1 MSYGMP
7 LLFIAHILAGTAGFA
22 QGSIS
27 IDVRSQADVPT
38 CYSVTKHIR
47 WALWGCNRGD
57 YQLLNWEEWRDEAS
71 H

>member
-1 MSYGMP
+1 MARETSQAINLYSCHKMSYGMP
-7 LLFIAHILAGTAGFA
+7 LLFIGHILAGTAGFA

-47 WALWGCNRGD
+47 
-57 YQLLNWEEWRDEAS
+57 
-71 H
+71 